1 MARSRPLRLLIA
13 VVIAASG
20 LVGVSGAESIA
31 APTNTISCPSCYE
44 WESPPR

>member
-13 VVIAASG
+13 VVIAVSG
-20 LVGVSGAESIA
+20 LVGVSGAEPIA
-31 APTNTISCPSCYE
+31 APTICPSCHE